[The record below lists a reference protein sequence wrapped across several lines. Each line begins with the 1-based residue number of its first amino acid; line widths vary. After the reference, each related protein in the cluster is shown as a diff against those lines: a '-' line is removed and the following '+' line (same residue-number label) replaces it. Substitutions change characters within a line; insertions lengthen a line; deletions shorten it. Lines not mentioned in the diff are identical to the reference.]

1 MVYLWSYNEKMNER
15 FENAIH
21 TYRLHWF
28 HGQYSWS
35 IRIGLLTLTIIMSKK
50 CILVAVLLAAEAGH
64 VLILTPLVVLINVQF
79 FTMTPSTSSSLVYL
93 PRLPM
98 LIPCPG
104 LHVTLVTS
112 ISLLPSPR
120 EMQSSPVAILDF
132 VIVILFDGPMCI
144 PSEFGLFSGAIIL
157 ILWNVRLLQL
167 RTLIWKFL
175 LSSDVILLTVELVMK
190 LNLKL

>member
-1 MVYLWSYNEKMNER
+1 
-15 FENAIH
+15 
-21 TYRLHWF
+21 
-28 HGQYSWS
+28 
-35 IRIGLLTLTIIMSKK
+35 MSKK

-98 LIPCPG
+98 LIPCLG